1 MNLRNLKWSTEEK
14 KIARKAFYKAYKKE
28 MLQIQEEV
36 YEKVKR
42 FREENDVWKLHDFL
56 SQKRK
61 ELDEKY
67 EYRYSILIYVF
78 ARLMREGFITEE
90 DLKGLSEE
98 KVLKIKGML
107 DFQ

>member
-1 MNLRNLKWSTEEK
+1 MNLHDLKWSTEEK
-14 KIARKAFYKAYKKE
+14 KIAREVFNKAYKNE
-28 MLQIQEEV
+28 MRQTQEEV

-42 FREENDVWKLHDFL
+42 FRKENDVWELHDFL

-61 ELDEKY
+61 EVDEKY
-67 EYRYSILIYVF
+67 DYRYSVLIHVF

-90 DLKGLSEE
+90 DLKGLSED

-107 DFQ
+107 DF